1 LIELIKI
8 QNQINH
14 SNKMLKKLPYSFL
27 PVRVLRTLSRNI
39 LGISNKLIT
48 FFPFLDLNLKR
59 AEIDI
64 EKKDYL
70 GMCLIA
76 TSLFFIFIL
85 FFLGIILFKAEVK
98 NFYLVSLAIAIVVSL
113 FIFLQQVMYPKIIA
127 SRRVKA
133 IDKNLLSVLQ
143 NILVQ
148 LNSGVPLF
156 QILVNVS
163 KSDYGA
169 VSVEFS
175 KAVRE
180 INTGRHQIEVLEEM
194 ATKNPS
200 VYFRRA
206 VWQIVN
212 GMKSGAD
219 MSDVITEVI
228 SALSEEQVIQIQR
241 YGSQLNPL
249 AMFYMLVAVILP
261 ALGTTFLII
270 ISSFIALS
278 AEMTKIVFW
287 GLYASVLFFQIMF
300 MGIIKTKRPNLLGD

>member
-1 LIELIKI
+1 
-8 QNQINH
+8 
-14 SNKMLKKLPYSFL
+14 MLKKLPYSFL

>member
-1 LIELIKI
+1 
-8 QNQINH
+8 
-14 SNKMLKKLPYSFL
+14 MLKKLPYSFL
-27 PVRVLRTLSRNI
+27 SVRVLRDLSRNM
-39 LGISNKLIT
+39 LGISNKLIP

-64 EKKDYL
+64 EKKEYL

-98 NFYLVSLAIAIVVSL
+98 NFYLATLVIALILAL
-113 FIFLQQVMYPKIIA
+113 FILFQQLMYPKIIA

-206 VWQIVN
+206 IWQIVN

-219 MSDVITEVI
+219 LSNVITEVI

-278 AEMTKIVFW
+278 SEMTKMVFW

-300 MGIIKTKRPNLLGD
+300 MGIIKSKRPNLLGD